1 MSVRADVETF
11 RNIPIFSE
19 CEPVHLQ
26 LLAFSAVRESFE
38 PGSVSWPRAKGRAAY
53 LILSGQVE
61 ITTEEAGLM
70 GEAGPGALLGEV
82 AMIGG
87 SPYSITATAADAVST
102 ARIDR
107 DLFLRVAQEF
117 PEFGTAVLRSLA
129 RKLELDRCR
138 TSRRR
143 ASCFRRRAP
152 SGAYEPNRAMT
163 GTWSEGWVQ
172 PRASFRISML
182 RHCGASP
189 GVDQM

>member
-1 MSVRADVETF
+1 MQAEVIWGPHEAESCKASGLRWMSVRADVETI
-11 RNIPIFSE
+11 RSIPIFSD

-38 PGSVSWPRAKGRAAY
+38 PGKTLVVQGTPGNAAY
-53 LILSGQVE
+53 LILSGRVD
-61 ITTEEAGLM
+61 ISTEEAGPM

-87 SPYSITATAADAVST
+87 SPYSITARAAEAVST

-129 RKLELDRCR
+129 RKLELSVSDLG
-138 TSRRR
+138 R
-143 ASCFRRRAP
+143 AREMLEKAR
-152 SGAYEPNRAMT
+152 
-163 GTWSEGWVQ
+163 
-172 PRASFRISML
+172 SFRSL
-182 RHCGASP
+182 
-189 GVDQM
+189 

>member
-1 MSVRADVETF
+1 MSVRADVETI

-38 PGSVSWPRAKGRAAY
+38 PGGVLMAQGQTGQAAY

-61 ITTEEAGLM
+61 ITTEESGHI
-70 GEAGPGALLGEV
+70 GEAGPGGFLGEV

-87 SPYSITATAADAVST
+87 SPYSITATAVDAVST

-117 PEFGTAVLRSLA
+117 PEFGTAVLRSLT
-129 RKLELDRCR
+129 RKLEL
-138 TSRRR
+138 S
-143 ASCFRRRAP
+143 
-152 SGAYEPNRAMT
+152 
-163 GTWSEGWVQ
+163 VQ
-172 PRASFRISML
+172 DLEEARQLFQKARSFRSL
-182 RHCGASP
+182 
-189 GVDQM
+189 